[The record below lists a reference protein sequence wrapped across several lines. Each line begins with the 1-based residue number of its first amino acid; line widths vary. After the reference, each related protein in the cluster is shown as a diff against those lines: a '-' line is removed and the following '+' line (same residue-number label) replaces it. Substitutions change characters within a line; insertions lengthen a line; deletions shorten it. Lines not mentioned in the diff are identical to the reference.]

1 MILCRKRFAA
11 LPPSPR
17 PARTPQRRQCGV
29 CGEDGD
35 GMHFG
40 AYSCAACGAFFRR
53 SIQEQKV
60 YSCDSRQCYD
70 YRVNTTRVGGGHCR
84 YCRFQKCLTAGM
96 LVTEVH
102 VRRQRQDGVVN
113 QPDAFLWERSRV
125 QLHVDELSIEW
136 HLFSEHL
143 IHHPLFQRIRDL
155 DWLSYEGGPP
165 TPEPSRAYTDF
176 FYLHY
181 VFELVL
187 ATVRGGGV
195 QMDACITT
203 TGLKIDADME
213 SLTIF
218 YSASPLA
225 DPVCMARLAQPF
237 FEHLI
242 RTCAKALQALQLDET
257 ETAYVH
263 YIITTSWLTFQQNDS
278 ATCRGI
284 LCQELHRHYSA
295 REGVIGTKL
304 GNLCLTASFF
314 LEALFN
320 LREYVTVMHI
330 RGLIL

>member
-1 MILCRKRFAA
+1 MRHGENG
-11 LPPSPR
+11 
-17 PARTPQRRQCGV
+17 TPFLGLLIDMRRRMAENRRQLIKP
-29 CGEDGD
+29 E
-35 GMHFG
+35 H
-40 AYSCAACGAFFRR
+40 
-53 SIQEQKV
+53 
-60 YSCDSRQCYD
+60 
-70 YRVNTTRVGGGHCR
+70 
-84 YCRFQKCLTAGM
+84 
-96 LVTEVH
+96 
-102 VRRQRQDGVVN
+102 
-113 QPDAFLWERSRV
+113 WERSRV

-165 TPEPSRAYTDF
+165 SPEPSRAYTDF

-295 REGVIGTKL
+295 LKL
-304 GNLCLTASFF
+304 AHGDAHEPNNNSTMTTSSLK
-314 LEALFN
+314 
-320 LREYVTVMHI
+320 R
-330 RGLIL
+330 